1 MKRCVEMSPSYCQ
14 PQKRRASGA
23 SSSAKQLF
31 SDDSQGPAIILPNPN
46 QSHDVPVNIDG
57 ESHLS
62 DQQQQMIA
70 RALIAKD
77 VYVLAVILKEHC
89 ANVVDALQKLLVK
102 DASVA
107 CAKLCK
113 RSGGSALYGNDY
125 DSLNDFR
132 FDKIWE
138 ELTGN
143 LPFLIDL
150 MNAVAGEEKSIE
162 DTRQDLRVRYNF
174 LYSILMSERW
184 HELNLVKRVNTV
196 LVIEGGCSKQVN
208 IRWFCNSVFVH
219 KYSKSEV
226 NFSLEKCPHLVLLYV
241 YT

>member
-1 MKRCVEMSPSYCQ
+1 MKNSDYAVKRCVEMSPSYCQ

-89 ANVVDALQKLLVK
+89 ANVVDALQKLLVTLALHALSS
-102 DASVA
+102 ASVLEA
-107 CAKLCK
+107 QLCM
-113 RSGGSALYGNDY
+113 AM
-125 DSLNDFR
+125 
-132 FDKIWE
+132 II
-138 ELTGN
+138 T
-143 LPFLIDL
+143 
-150 MNAVAGEEKSIE
+150 A
-162 DTRQDLRVRYNF
+162 
-174 LYSILMSERW
+174 
-184 HELNLVKRVNTV
+184 
-196 LVIEGGCSKQVN
+196 
-208 IRWFCNSVFVH
+208 
-219 KYSKSEV
+219 
-226 NFSLEKCPHLVLLYV
+226 
-241 YT
+241 